1 MSRELTVRQ
10 KARADSLFN
19 AFAAG
24 CATMPRPRR
33 ANRLATH
40 SETIAAKAQ
49 CLTDQWAMIKVSLM
63 NQFEMGSDELDS
75 YFYQYKSKFIND
87 LIGDPELPQRRASGT
102 QRRSRTRGTQ
112 RRSQS
117 GGTRRRRRSHAR
129 GTQRRRQ
136 MRNKSKAL

>member
-102 QRRSRTRGTQ
+102 QRRS
-112 RRSQS
+112 QS

>member
-102 QRRSRTRGTQ
+102 QM
-112 RRSQS
+112 RSQS

>member
-102 QRRSRTRGTQ
+102 QRRS
-112 RRSQS
+112 QS

-136 MRNKSKAL
+136 MRNKSKAI